1 MSEGKQ
7 TVSQTQHKILLGV
20 ATMAILYH
28 LAVAGG
34 AINWLGVFVPAQ
46 IHRAIS
52 LAFGL
57 IMIYLLYN
65 WRDQEEFGLK
75 WYDAILLLSALIS
88 LGYVIFFYDDVIQYY
103 TLGKLDTKGII
114 LTAMLWVPLLEA
126 LRRKVGFTLPILILV
141 MVFITVF
148 QKHLPGILSGAG
160 YPIERLFFG
169 SYVGVD
175 GIFGMTL
182 GIAATIIIIFIFF
195 GALFEMAGAGKWFM
209 DLAMALTGWSK
220 GGPAKVAVV
229 SSAFFGSISGSPS
242 SNVATTGAITI
253 PLMKK
258 SGYSAKFAAAAETVA
273 STGGNI
279 LPPVMGATAFVMAEW
294 IGVTYGEII
303 VAALIPALLYYFVTF
318 MSVHFQAYRAGV
330 QTVSMENIHSFWSI
344 FKRGWFYLI
353 PMAVLVY
360 VLVFLKYPPTL
371 AGIIAV
377 PVVIAVSYLSKDRTL
392 WITPIKFV
400 TACYM
405 TVKRWLVVVAICA
418 SVGIFVGA
426 LSLSGLG
433 NKFSRFL
440 LDVADERLVILLIFI
455 GICSII
461 LGMGM
466 DAMPAYI
473 TLATLLAPAVIQL
486 GVPDLSAHLFVI
498 YWGLASFITPP
509 VCVAV
514 YVAIGISG
522 SKVWETGWEAVKIG
536 IACYLIPYAFILNP
550 ELVMM
555 GSSAEIIYKVI
566 VMAIGCIFLAAG
578 FQGYGL
584 TLLNLV
590 ERVLLIASGIAVV
603 SPIVWVELI
612 AIIIGAIV
620 MLRKWVFTRFIQK
633 PQVYQQ

>member
-330 QTVSMENIHSFWSI
+330 QTVSMENIQSFWSI

>member
-1 MSEGKQ
+1 MG
-7 TVSQTQHKILLGV
+7 I
-20 ATMAILYH
+20 ATLAIFYH

-34 AINWLGVFVPAQ
+34 LINWLGLFMPAQ
-46 IHRAIS
+46 MHRAIS

-88 LGYVIFFYDDVIQYY
+88 LGYIIFFYDQVIEYY
-103 TLGKLDTKGII
+103 SIGKLDTKGIV

-126 LRRKVGFTLPILILV
+126 LRRKVGFTLPILVIA
-141 MVFITVF
+141 MVLITVF

-169 SYVGVD
+169 SYVGVN

-195 GALFEMAGAGKWFM
+195 GALLELAGAGKWFM

-242 SNVATTGAITI
+242 SNVATTGAVTI

-258 SGYSAKFAAAAETVA
+258 SGYSAKFAAATESVA

-279 LPPVMGATAFVMAEW
+279 LPPVMGATAFLMAEW

-303 VAALIPALLYYFVTF
+303 IAALIPALLYYFVTF
-318 MSVHFQAYRAGV
+318 MSVHFQAYRSGV
-330 QTVSMENIHSFWSI
+330 QTISIGNLPNLWSI
-344 FKRGWFYLI
+344 FKSGWFYLI

-371 AGIIAV
+371 AGILAV
-377 PVVIAVSYLSKDRTL
+377 PFVIGVSFLAKDRDL
-392 WITPIKFV
+392 WITPIKFMQ
-400 TACYM
+400 ACYM
-405 TVKRWLVVVAICA
+405 TIKRWLVVLAICG

-440 LDVADERLVILLIFI
+440 LDVADERLIILLIFI
-455 GICSII
+455 GICSLI

-473 TLATLLAPAVIQL
+473 TLATLLAPAVIAL

-536 IACYLIPYAFILNP
+536 MACYLVPYAFILNP

-555 GSSAEIIYKVI
+555 GEPVDIVMKVI
-566 VMAIGCIFLAAG
+566 VMAIGCIYLAAG

-584 TLLNLV
+584 TPLNLI
-590 ERVLLIASGIAVV
+590 ERVILVATGIAVV
-603 SPIVWVELI
+603 TPNVWVELV

-620 MLRKWVFTRFIQK
+620 MLRKRVFTRMIQK
-633 PQVYQQ
+633 PQVQSQ

>member
-1 MSEGKQ
+1 M
-7 TVSQTQHKILLGV
+7 
-20 ATMAILYH
+20 
-28 LAVAGG
+28 
-34 AINWLGVFVPAQ
+34 
-46 IHRAIS
+46 
-52 LAFGL
+52 
-57 IMIYLLYN
+57 
-65 WRDQEEFGLK
+65 
-75 WYDAILLLSALIS
+75 
-88 LGYVIFFYDDVIQYY
+88 IQYY

-473 TLATLLAPAVIQL
+473 TLATLLATVVIQL